1 MARHPGQL
9 IIETFLVQGGRSLR
23 SLARTLQVDVTM
35 LTKVISEELPLT
47 VDLAQ
52 RIGLEYGPSAS
63 FWLGLQREWDREQLL
78 LKQLGRTTLPNAA

>member
-9 IIETFLVQGGRSLR
+9 ITDTLLVQGGRSLAG
-23 SLARTLQVDVTM
+23 LAQALQVDATM
-35 LTKVISEELPLT
+35 LARVISEELPVT

-52 RIGLEYGPSAS
+52 RLGLEFGPSAS

-78 LKQLGRTTLPNAA
+78 LKQLGRPRLPDAA